1 MSFLSVIDDSR
12 AELLA
17 GGRWWTPSVSYG
29 TRFDSNAIDQK
40 NISDVKV
47 NFNGAGAASAA
58 GGTRGH
64 GLGMGA
70 SPLFAASFESTL
82 NQTNLLAIGAP
93 LPV

>member
-29 TRFDSNAIDQK
+29 ARFDSNSIAQ
-40 NISDVKV
+40 NNVSDVKV
-47 NFNGAGAASAA
+47 NFNGAG
-58 GGTRGH
+58 GGLGRSYGK
-64 GLGMGA
+64 GMGA
-70 SPLFAASFESTL
+70 SPLFAASFESAV

>member
-29 TRFDSNAIDQK
+29 ARFDSNAIEQK
-40 NISDVKV
+40 NVSDVKV
-47 NFNGAGAASAA
+47 NFNGAGS
-58 GGTRGH
+58 
-64 GLGMGA
+64 GLGRSYGKGMGA

>member
-29 TRFDSNAIDQK
+29 ARFDNNSIEQK

-47 NFNGAGAASAA
+47 NFNGAG
-58 GGTRGH
+58 GGTRSYGK
-64 GLGMGA
+64 GMGA

>member
-29 TRFDSNAIDQK
+29 ARFDNNSIEQK

-47 NFNGAGAASAA
+47 NFNGAGAVA
-58 GGTRGH
+58 GTRGH